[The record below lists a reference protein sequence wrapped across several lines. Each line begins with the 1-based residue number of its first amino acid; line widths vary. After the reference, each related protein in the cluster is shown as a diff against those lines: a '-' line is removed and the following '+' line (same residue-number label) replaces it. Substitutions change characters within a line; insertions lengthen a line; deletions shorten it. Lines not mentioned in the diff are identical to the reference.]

1 MKSLL
6 TLALLSIGTLALAQA
21 SRQSTTSTTINDDG
35 KTLSVQV
42 EGQVD
47 GKSIEYRRTFDVA
60 QLSRRAKDDLKH
72 RIFDSLGIGEPVAP
86 PRPVAPPEPPTRPR
100 GGVYYTESDESGHD
114 AGRDDAEVVAESNV
128 TLKCA
133 SCTGK
138 SRLVISR
145 STDDYSVERDT
156 KAESQK
162 RFFPYEIP
170 LPPGEY
176 QLKYY
181 QNDVL
186 QIQSTFTVT
195 PGKDSTVVIK

>member
-6 TLALLSIGTLALAQA
+6 TLVLLTIGTMALAQT

-42 EGQVD
+42 DGQVN
-47 GKSIEYRRTFDVA
+47 GQSIEYRRTFDVA
-60 QLSRRAKDDLKH
+60 QLSKRAKDDLKH
-72 RIFDSLGIGEPVAP
+72 RIFDSLGIGEPVP
-86 PRPVAPPEPPTRPR
+86 PRPVAPPAPPTGAR
-100 GGVYYTESDESGHD
+100 GGVHYVESSES
-114 AGRDDAEVVAESNV
+114 ASDDAQVINESNV

-138 SRLVISR
+138 TKLVISR

-162 RFFPYEIP
+162 RFFPYELS
-170 LPPGEY
+170 LPPGNY
-176 QLKYY
+176 QLNYY

>member
-1 MKSLL
+1 MKLLL
-6 TLALLSIGTLALAQA
+6 TLVLLSAGTMALAQT

-42 EGQVD
+42 DGQVN
-47 GKSIEYRRTFDVA
+47 GQSIEYRRTFDVA
-60 QLSRRAKDDLKH
+60 QLSKRAKDDLKH
-72 RIFDSLGIGEPVAP
+72 RIFDSLGIGEPVTP
-86 PRPVAPPEPPTRPR
+86 LPPTPPPGRSSRAR
-100 GGVYYTESDESGHD
+100 GGVYYSEPTEPMRDNDD
-114 AGRDDAEVVAESNV
+114 AGIESKV
-128 TLKCA
+128 TLQCA

-138 SRLVISR
+138 TKLVISR
-145 STDDYSVERDT
+145 FTDDYSVERDT

-162 RFFPYEIP
+162 RFFPYELP

-176 QLKYY
+176 RLSYY

-186 QIQSTFTVT
+186 QTQSTFTVT